1 MLTTK
6 FGLFCE
12 FKKPAIVAILGLFPN
27 STVLLGCILAII
39 DFDILCALSVNVQLT
54 KNPAGSFARTK
65 CMKNSVGRVTF

>member
-27 STVLLGCILAII
+27 STALFGCILAII
-39 DFDILCALSVNVQLT
+39 DFDILCALSANVQLT
-54 KNPAGSFARTK
+54 KKPSLFI
-65 CMKNSVGRVTF
+65 CKNKMYEKQR